1 MLLNVS
7 ALVRHPPVNAEVMD
21 WDAIRKLR
29 KSRVYDV
36 QSFKLHKPLP
46 RMTAHRAVK
55 ALRDIEATKNAV
67 VEDGSQ
73 FKRPV
78 LAMEIVD

>member
-1 MLLNVS
+1 
-7 ALVRHPPVNAEVMD
+7 MD

-29 KSRVYDV
+29 KSRVYDE

-46 RMTAHRAVK
+46 RLTAHRAVK
-55 ALRDIEATKNAV
+55 TLRDIEATKNGA

-73 FKRPV
+73 FNRPI
-78 LAMEIVD
+78 LAMDIVD